1 MTNNTSMCIFKSQ
14 LIDKGTNKVTKENVV
29 FDTTSSRYDLA
40 IKEVE
45 ERVKLGWSVKASFML
60 GGGYLRVDYVR
71 ADPNRYKDVGK
82 TNESKVDAEIVNTGS
97 VVVGATE
104 ADSESSGYGGMDSV
118 GCEESVE
125 VATQEVVA
133 TAAPI
138 ELAEVKEVDVKETP
152 VKPAR
157 KSIAA
162 TKKSEV
168 KDA

>member
-1 MTNNTSMCIFKSQ
+1 MCIFKSQ

-82 TNESKVDAEIVNTGS
+82 TNNSVESDNQ
-97 VVVGATE
+97 
-104 ADSESSGYGGMDSV
+104 SSGYGGLGSV
-118 GCEESVE
+118 GCEEVIESPVAPVESV
-125 VATQEVVA
+125 AQ
-133 TAAPI
+133 
-138 ELAEVKEVDVKETP
+138 VKEEDVKETP
-152 VKPAR
+152 VKQTR
-157 KSIAA
+157 KTTA
-162 TKKSEV
+162 KKSEV

>member
-1 MTNNTSMCIFKSQ
+1 MCIFKSQ
-14 LIDKGTNKVTKENVV
+14 LIDKGTDKVTKENVV

-82 TNESKVDAEIVNTGS
+82 TNNSKVGAEPVLSGVGNTE
-97 VVVGATE
+97 VVVAKGDGV
-104 ADSESSGYGGMDSV
+104 ADDT
-118 GCEESVE
+118 
-125 VATQEVVA
+125 VAIQAEVV
-133 TAAPI
+133 
-138 ELAEVKEVDVKETP
+138 EQKH
-152 VKPAR
+152 KPTR
-157 KSIAA
+157 K
-162 TKKSEV
+162 TTTTNKSEV

>member
-1 MTNNTSMCIFKSQ
+1 MCIFKSQ

-82 TNESKVDAEIVNTGS
+82 TNNSKVDAEPVLSGVGNTE
-97 VVVGATE
+97 VVTDEVTVATE
-104 ADSESSGYGGMDSV
+104 EA
-118 GCEESVE
+118 VE
-125 VATQEVVA
+125 APVAQ
-133 TAAPI
+133 
-138 ELAEVKEVDVKETP
+138 VKEGDVNETHVKETP
-152 VKPAR
+152 VKPTR
-157 KSIAA
+157 KTTAA
-162 TKKSEV
+162 KK
-168 KDA
+168 A

>member
-1 MTNNTSMCIFKSQ
+1 MCIFKSQ

-104 ADSESSGYGGMDSV
+104 AQEDASTQ
-118 GCEESVE
+118 
-125 VATQEVVA
+125 AT
-133 TAAPI
+133 T
-138 ELAEVKEVDVKETP
+138 KTT
-152 VKPAR
+152 R
-157 KSIAA
+157 KSTT
-162 TKKSEV
+162 TKKVED
-168 KDA
+168 KPDE

>member
-1 MTNNTSMCIFKSQ
+1 MCIFKSQ

-82 TNESKVDAEIVNTGS
+82 TNDSVES
-97 VVVGATE
+97 
-104 ADSESSGYGGMDSV
+104 DSESSGYGGMGSV
-118 GCEESVE
+118 GCEETVE
-125 VATQEVVA
+125 SAVAQ
-133 TAAPI
+133 
-138 ELAEVKEVDVKETP
+138 VKELDVKETP
-152 VKPAR
+152 VKPTR
-157 KSIAA
+157 KTTT
-162 TKKSEV
+162 TKKAEV
-168 KDA
+168 KSND

>member
-1 MTNNTSMCIFKSQ
+1 MCIFKSQ
-14 LIDKGTNKVTKENVV
+14 LIDKGINKVTKENVV

-82 TNESKVDAEIVNTGS
+82 TNDSKVDAEPVLSGVGS
-97 VVVGATE
+97 T
-104 ADSESSGYGGMDSV
+104 
-118 GCEESVE
+118 E
-125 VATQEVVA
+125 VATEVTTEDVVETPVA
-133 TAAPI
+133 Q
-138 ELAEVKEVDVKETP
+138 VKEVA
-152 VKPAR
+152 KP
-157 KSIAA
+157 KSTHKTTA

>member
-1 MTNNTSMCIFKSQ
+1 MCIFKSQ

-29 FDTTSSRYDLA
+29 FDTTSSRFDLA

-82 TNESKVDAEIVNTGS
+82 TKDS
-97 VVVGATE
+97 VE
-104 ADSESSGYGGMDSV
+104 ADSESSGYGGIGSV
-118 GCEESVE
+118 GCEETPKETVE
-125 VATQEVVA
+125 VATPVG
-133 TAAPI
+133 
-138 ELAEVKEVDVKETP
+138 VKEEDVKETP
-152 VKPAR
+152 IKENPVKPTR
-157 KSIAA
+157 KTATP

>member
-1 MTNNTSMCIFKSQ
+1 MCIFKSQ

-82 TNESKVDAEIVNTGS
+82 TNDSKVDAEIVNTGS

-104 ADSESSGYGGMDSV
+104 AKENTS
-118 GCEESVE
+118 
-125 VATQEVVA
+125 TQVTTKTTRKT
-133 TAAPI
+133 TAP
-138 ELAEVKEVDVKETP
+138 
-152 VKPAR
+152 
-157 KSIAA
+157 

>member
-1 MTNNTSMCIFKSQ
+1 MTSTTSMCIFKSQ
-14 LIDKGTNKVTKENVV
+14 LIDKGRNKVTKENVI

-82 TNESKVDAEIVNTGS
+82 TNESKEYAEPALSGVGS
-97 VVVGATE
+97 T
-104 ADSESSGYGGMDSV
+104 
-118 GCEESVE
+118 
-125 VATQEVVA
+125 EVVS
-133 TAAPI
+133 T
-138 ELAEVKEVDVKETP
+138 EEVVKEVKEATVKEV

-157 KSIAA
+157 KTT
-162 TKKSEV
+162 TKKTEV
-168 KDA
+168 KSDE

>member
-1 MTNNTSMCIFKSQ
+1 MCIFKSQ

-82 TNESKVDAEIVNTGS
+82 TNDSKVDAEIVNTGS

-104 ADSESSGYGGMDSV
+104 AKENTS
-118 GCEESVE
+118 
-125 VATQEVVA
+125 TQVTTKTTRKT
-133 TAAPI
+133 TA
-138 ELAEVKEVDVKETP
+138 KE
-152 VKPAR
+152 
-157 KSIAA
+157 
-162 TKKSEV
+162 SEV

>member
-1 MTNNTSMCIFKSQ
+1 MCIFKSQ
-14 LIDKGTNKVTKENVV
+14 LIDKGTNKVTKENVQENKHV
-29 FDTTSSRYDLA
+29 QFDTTSSRYDLA

-104 ADSESSGYGGMDSV
+104 AQEDASTQ
-118 GCEESVE
+118 
-125 VATQEVVA
+125 AT
-133 TAAPI
+133 T
-138 ELAEVKEVDVKETP
+138 KTT
-152 VKPAR
+152 R

>member
-1 MTNNTSMCIFKSQ
+1 MCIFKSQ

-104 ADSESSGYGGMDSV
+104 DKENTS
-118 GCEESVE
+118 
-125 VATQEVVA
+125 TQVTTKTTRKT
-133 TAAPI
+133 TA
-138 ELAEVKEVDVKETP
+138 
-152 VKPAR
+152 
-157 KSIAA
+157 
-162 TKKSEV
+162 KKSEV
-168 KDA
+168 KDDE

>member
-82 TNESKVDAEIVNTGS
+82 TNNSVES
-97 VVVGATE
+97 
-104 ADSESSGYGGMDSV
+104 DSESSGYGGMGSV
-118 GCEESVE
+118 GCEETPQEAVE
-125 VATQEVVA
+125 APVAH
-133 TAAPI
+133 
-138 ELAEVKEVDVKETP
+138 VKEEDVKETPIKETP

-157 KSIAA
+157 KTNTP
-162 TKKSEV
+162 TKKSED
-168 KDA
+168 KSDE

>member
-1 MTNNTSMCIFKSQ
+1 MCIFKSQ
-14 LIDKGTNKVTKENVV
+14 LIDKGTNKVTKENVQENKHV
-29 FDTTSSRYDLA
+29 QFDTTSSRYDLA

-82 TNESKVDAEIVNTGS
+82 TNESV
-97 VVVGATE
+97 E
-104 ADSESSGYGGMDSV
+104 ADSESSGFGGLGSV
-118 GCEESVE
+118 GCEE
-125 VATQEVVA
+125 TPQEVVE
-133 TAAPI
+133 APVAQVK
-138 ELAEVKEVDVKETP
+138 EAEVKETPVKETP
-152 VKPAR
+152 VKPTR
-157 KSIAA
+157 KTTA

>member
-1 MTNNTSMCIFKSQ
+1 MFIFKSQ

-82 TNESKVDAEIVNTGS
+82 TNESKVDAEPALSGVGS
-97 VVVGATE
+97 TEVTTEDVVETP
-104 ADSESSGYGGMDSV
+104 
-118 GCEESVE
+118 
-125 VATQEVVA
+125 VAQ
-133 TAAPI
+133 
-138 ELAEVKEVDVKETP
+138 VKEVDVKEV
-152 VKPAR
+152 VKP
-157 KSIAA
+157 KSTHKTTA

>member
-1 MTNNTSMCIFKSQ
+1 MCIFKSQ
-14 LIDKGTNKVTKENVV
+14 LIDKGTSKVTKENVQENKHV
-29 FDTTSSRYDLA
+29 QFDTTSSRYDLA

-82 TNESKVDAEIVNTGS
+82 TNESKVDAEPALSG
-97 VVVGATE
+97 VVST
-104 ADSESSGYGGMDSV
+104 
-118 GCEESVE
+118 E
-125 VATQEVVA
+125 VATEEVVE
-133 TAAPI
+133 TPVDQ
-138 ELAEVKEVDVKETP
+138 VKEVDVKE
-152 VKPAR
+152 VAKP
-157 KSIAA
+157 KSTHKTTA

>member
-1 MTNNTSMCIFKSQ
+1 MCIFKSQ

-71 ADPNRYKDVGK
+71 ADPNRYKDVGE
-82 TNESKVDAEIVNTGS
+82 TNESKEDAEHALSGIGS
-97 VVVGATE
+97 TDVVAEEVVVSTVAP
-104 ADSESSGYGGMDSV
+104 V
-118 GCEESVE
+118 ESVADVKE
-125 VATQEVVA
+125 TS
-133 TAAPI
+133 
-138 ELAEVKEVDVKETP
+138 AEVKEV

-157 KSIAA
+157 KTTA
-162 TKKSEV
+162 KK
-168 KDA
+168 A

>member
-1 MTNNTSMCIFKSQ
+1 MCIFKSQ

-82 TNESKVDAEIVNTGS
+82 TNESKVDAEPVLSGVGS
-97 VVVGATE
+97 TDVAVETA
-104 ADSESSGYGGMDSV
+104 
-118 GCEESVE
+118 E
-125 VATQEVVA
+125 VATEEVVS
-133 TAAPI
+133 T
-138 ELAEVKEVDVKETP
+138 EVKETP
-152 VKPAR
+152 VKEVAKPTR
-157 KSIAA
+157 KTTA
-162 TKKSEV
+162 KKTEV
-168 KDA
+168 KNDG

>member
-104 ADSESSGYGGMDSV
+104 EA
-118 GCEESVE
+118 VE
-125 VATQEVVA
+125 APVAQ
-133 TAAPI
+133 
-138 ELAEVKEVDVKETP
+138 VKEVA
-152 VKPAR
+152 KP
-157 KSIAA
+157 KSTHKTTA
-162 TKKSEV
+162 TKKAEDKSDE
-168 KDA
+168 

>member
-1 MTNNTSMCIFKSQ
+1 M
-14 LIDKGTNKVTKENVV
+14 TKENVV

-82 TNESKVDAEIVNTGS
+82 TNDSKVVAEPALSIVGS
-97 VVVGATE
+97 TEVVTE
-104 ADSESSGYGGMDSV
+104 G
-118 GCEESVE
+118 
-125 VATQEVVA
+125 VAVSAQEVVA
-133 TAAPI
+133 TVAQ
-138 ELAEVKEVDVKETP
+138 VKEVDVKPTRKTTP
-152 VKPAR
+152 
-157 KSIAA
+157 

-168 KDA
+168 KDD

>member
-1 MTNNTSMCIFKSQ
+1 MCIFKSQ

-82 TNESKVDAEIVNTGS
+82 SSESKVDAEIVNTGS

-104 ADSESSGYGGMDSV
+104 DKENTS
-118 GCEESVE
+118 
-125 VATQEVVA
+125 TQVTTKTTRKT
-133 TAAPI
+133 TA
-138 ELAEVKEVDVKETP
+138 
-152 VKPAR
+152 
-157 KSIAA
+157 
-162 TKKSEV
+162 KKSEV
-168 KDA
+168 KDDE

>member
-1 MTNNTSMCIFKSQ
+1 MCIFKSQ

-82 TNESKVDAEIVNTGS
+82 TNNSVES
-97 VVVGATE
+97 
-104 ADSESSGYGGMDSV
+104 DSESSDYGGMGSV
-118 GCEESVE
+118 GCEE
-125 VATQEVVA
+125 ATQEVA
-133 TAAPI
+133 KETIEAPV
-138 ELAEVKEVDVKETP
+138 EAEKEVVEQ
-152 VKPAR
+152 KPKTTR
-157 KSIAA
+157 KA
-162 TKKSEV
+162 TTTAKKG
-168 KDA
+168 